1 MRVKD
6 EKKYEAISN
15 AAITLICEQ
24 GLAGTSMSKIAKAS
38 GVSAATIYVYFEN
51 KEAMISEL
59 YRTCKKKMSE
69 DLLQG
74 FRPNGEFKSEF
85 HKLWNNLFD
94 YALKGSKEFAFLQQF
109 ESSPHLTKECQEYA
123 KEYFTPI
130 FIFFEKAKR
139 DRIIKNVSFELISSF
154 CFFPVIRL
162 ANEHIKGTL
171 RLDEDT
177 KEEAINMALGTL
189 LL

>member
-6 EKKYEAISN
+6 EKKYEAISS
-15 AAITLICEQ
+15 AAITLIVEQ
-24 GLAGTSMSKIAKAS
+24 GLAGTSMSKIAKAA

-59 YRTCKKKMSE
+59 YRVCKKEMSAH
-69 DLLQG
+69 LLKE
-74 FRPNGEFKSEF
+74 FRPNGEFRTEF
-85 HKLWNNLFD
+85 GKLWNNFFD
-94 YALKGSKEFAFLQQF
+94 YALKGTKEFAFLQQF
-109 ESSPHLTKECQEYA
+109 ENSPHLTQECQDYA

-139 DRIIKNVSFELISSF
+139 DRKIRNVSFEFIYAF

-162 ANEHIKGTL
+162 AKEHVSGTIL
-171 RLDEDT
+171 LDESKRDQ
-177 KEEAINMALGTL
+177 AIEMALGTVL
-189 LL
+189 L